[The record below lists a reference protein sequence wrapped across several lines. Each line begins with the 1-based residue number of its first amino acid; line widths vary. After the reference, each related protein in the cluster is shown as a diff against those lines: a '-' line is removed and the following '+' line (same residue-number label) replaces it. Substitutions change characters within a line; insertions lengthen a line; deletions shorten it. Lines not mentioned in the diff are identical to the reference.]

1 MWPPGTLEGER
12 TLWSCLCFC
21 FIFESDL
28 CTLSCISLFFFPPL
42 SSSPTL
48 PSICPSRLG
57 VVGGGGDDDPPL
69 CVCVCVCSSGWVG
82 VWGGWRCLFLCF
94 FGVFFVFLCC
104 SMVVGF
110 HVVAAQSGYASR
122 RAMLQQLHGVT
133 MYSHDEHH
141 ANAPYCWSER
151 GKGASAARNNNSKIQ
166 QTQSAVLLMIT
177 RASVSQSI
185 RLSVRPVSNTFLVAA
200 AFCPDSFND
209 VISPFEHMCIYR
221 YSDCVHF

>member
-28 CTLSCISLFFFPPL
+28 CTLSCISLFFFPL
-42 SSSPTL
+42 CL
-48 PSICPSRLG
+48 LLRHCRPSVRLVWG
-57 VVGGGGDDDPPL
+57 WLGGGWWVVGMMIL
-69 CVCVCVCSSGWVG
+69 CSVCVSVCVHLDGWWGVG
-82 VWGGWRCLFLCF
+82 AWRCLFLCF
-94 FGVFFVFLCC
+94 FGFFVFLCC

-177 RASVSQSI
+177 SASVSQSI

-221 YSDCVHF
+221 YSD